1 MEVKEAYCSYEAAK
15 LLKEKG
21 FNASLH
27 YYYDDEGNRI
37 YTAFGKDNSGKINV
51 VCPTHQMACAWIRK
65 KGYSVEVH
73 ATPVGWHWE
82 VCKVNG
88 TAIAFGGNVPSDKTN
103 DGDAYD
109 DYDEC
114 MDNALM
120 YVLTNL
126 MI

>member
-1 MEVKEAYCSYEAAK
+1 MVKEAYCSFEVAK

-21 FNASLH
+21 FEQHKCRYSYNSKGVFKWS
-27 YYYDDEGNRI
+27 DDLDPYE
-37 YTAFGKDNSGKINV
+37 YSA
-51 VCPTHQMACAWIRK
+51 PTHQMACAWVRS

-73 ATPVGWHWE
+73 ATAVGWHWE

-88 TAIAFGGNVPSDKTN
+88 TSIAFGGTIPSDKTN

-120 YVLTNL
+120 YTLTNL
-126 MI
+126 I